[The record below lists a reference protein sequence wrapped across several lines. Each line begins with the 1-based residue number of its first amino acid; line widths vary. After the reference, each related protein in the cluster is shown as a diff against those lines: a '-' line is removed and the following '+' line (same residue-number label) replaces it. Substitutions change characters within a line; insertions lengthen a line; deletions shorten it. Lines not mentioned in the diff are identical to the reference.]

1 MIKRGEVFYAN
12 LSPVVGSEQGG
23 IRPVLIIQN
32 NKGNLFSPTL
42 IVAPITRNV
51 SKRLQPTQV
60 LIEIPHN
67 ECRTPSLILLEQ
79 IRTLD
84 KERMLHKVCQ
94 LSREEM
100 EQVNQALKVLGKR
113 FLFLLKW
120 FPNIRFS
127 RIVKEEA
134 ITWIKFVMEL

>member
-51 SKRLQPTQV
+51 SKP
-60 LIEIPHN
+60 
-67 ECRTPSLILLEQ
+67 Q
-79 IRTLD
+79 IF
-84 KERMLHKVCQ
+84 HKMKY
-94 LSREEM
+94 LR
-100 EQVNQALKVLGKR
+100 N
-113 FLFLLKW
+113 
-120 FPNIRFS
+120 NIFNF
-127 RIVKEEA
+127 K
-134 ITWIKFVMEL
+134 

>member
-60 LIEIPHN
+60 LIEILHN
-67 ECRTPSLILLEQ
+67 ECRTPSLYEKNEYLET
-79 IRTLD
+79 ISTK
-84 KERMLHKVCQ
+84 KETV
-94 LSREEM
+94 SP
-100 EQVNQALKVLGKR
+100 KR
-113 FLFLLKW
+113 FLY
-120 FPNIRFS
+120 
-127 RIVKEEA
+127 
-134 ITWIKFVMEL
+134 M

>member
-23 IRPVLIIQN
+23 IQN

-100 EQVNQALKVLGKR
+100 EQVNQALKVSVG
-113 FLFLLKW
+113 
-120 FPNIRFS
+120 IR
-127 RIVKEEA
+127 
-134 ITWIKFVMEL
+134 

>member
-1 MIKRGEVFYAN
+1 MIKRGGVFYAN

-100 EQVNQALKVLGKR
+100 EQVNQALKVSVG
-113 FLFLLKW
+113 
-120 FPNIRFS
+120 IR
-127 RIVKEEA
+127 
-134 ITWIKFVMEL
+134 

>member
-1 MIKRGEVFYAN
+1 MIKEVRFYAN

-60 LIEIPHN
+60 LIEIPITSAGRH
-67 ECRTPSLILLEQ
+67 
-79 IRTLD
+79 
-84 KERMLHKVCQ
+84 H
-94 LSREEM
+94 
-100 EQVNQALKVLGKR
+100 
-113 FLFLLKW
+113 LFC
-120 FPNIRFS
+120 
-127 RIVKEEA
+127 
-134 ITWIKFVMEL
+134 

>member
-60 LIEIPHN
+60 LIEIPITNAGRH
-67 ECRTPSLILLEQ
+67 
-79 IRTLD
+79 
-84 KERMLHKVCQ
+84 H
-94 LSREEM
+94 
-100 EQVNQALKVLGKR
+100 
-113 FLFLLKW
+113 LFC
-120 FPNIRFS
+120 
-127 RIVKEEA
+127 
-134 ITWIKFVMEL
+134 

>member
-1 MIKRGEVFYAN
+1 MMRRGEIFYAN

-51 SKRLQPTQV
+51 NKKLQPTQV
-60 LIEIPHN
+60 LVEIPH
-67 ECRTPSLILLEQ
+67 EDRLTLSLVLLEQ

-84 KERMLHKVCQ
+84 KERILHKICQ
-94 LSREEM
+94 LQEEDM
-100 EQVNQALKVLGKR
+100 LKVNQALRVSVG
-113 FLFLLKW
+113 
-120 FPNIRFS
+120 IR
-127 RIVKEEA
+127 
-134 ITWIKFVMEL
+134 

>member
-60 LIEIPHN
+60 LIEILHN

-84 KERMLHKVCQ
+84 KERMLH
-94 LSREEM
+94 
-100 EQVNQALKVLGKR
+100 
-113 FLFLLKW
+113 
-120 FPNIRFS
+120 
-127 RIVKEEA
+127 
-134 ITWIKFVMEL
+134 

>member
-1 MIKRGEVFYAN
+1 MIKRGEIFYAN

-51 SKRLQPTQV
+51 NKKMQPTQV
-60 LIEIPHN
+60 MVDIPHDD
-67 ECRTPSLILLEQ
+67 RLTPSLILLEQ

-84 KERMLHKVCQ
+84 KERILHKICQ
-94 LSREEM
+94 LQEEDM
-100 EQVNQALKVLGKR
+100 IKVNQALKISVG
-113 FLFLLKW
+113 
-120 FPNIRFS
+120 IR
-127 RIVKEEA
+127 
-134 ITWIKFVMEL
+134 

>member
-1 MIKRGEVFYAN
+1 MMRRGEIFYAN

-51 SKRLQPTQV
+51 SKKMQPTQV
-60 LIEIPHN
+60 KVNIPHD
-67 ECRTPSLILLEQ
+67 EKLTPSLILLEQ

-84 KERMLHKVCQ
+84 KERILHKVCR
-94 LSREEM
+94 LAEVDM
-100 EQVNQALKVLGKR
+100 DKVNQALKISVG
-113 FLFLLKW
+113 
-120 FPNIRFS
+120 IR
-127 RIVKEEA
+127 
-134 ITWIKFVMEL
+134 

>member
-1 MIKRGEVFYAN
+1 N

-32 NKGNLFSPTL
+32 YKGNLFSPTL

-51 SKRLQPTQV
+51 SKRQQPTQV

-67 ECRTPSLILLEQ
+67 ECWTPSLILLEQ

-84 KERMLHKVCQ
+84 KERMLHKV
-94 LSREEM
+94 
-100 EQVNQALKVLGKR
+100 
-113 FLFLLKW
+113 
-120 FPNIRFS
+120 
-127 RIVKEEA
+127 
-134 ITWIKFVMEL
+134 